1 MDFLFLS
8 SSSLFSWAFS
18 VSLGLFL
25 LSSSSLFMDFLFLS
39 SSSLSQD
46 LLRCLSYLSSF
57 VFSSNLTLG
66 ATDLLLLVVCM
77 IFSSSV
83 VSSKSSMFSLISSS
97 SFDISS
103 SIFAFPC
110 SSFSAFLF
118 FHSSKVK
125 DFLELVAWSF
135 LSLLSLLSTTTS
147 EFILFLWLVAWSFL
161 SLLSLL
167 SITTSEFI
175 LFLWLVAW
183 SFLSLLSATTSLVG
197 VGLPSIYTPCL
208 ASSLRK
214 EHANLESLVASRW
227 QKS

>member
-25 LSSSSLFMDFLFLS
+25 LSSSSLFMDFLLLS

-83 VSSKSSMFSLISSS
+83 VSSKSSMFPLISSS

-110 SSFSAFLF
+110 SSFSAFFL
-118 FHSSKVK
+118 
-125 DFLELVAWSF
+125 FLELVAWSF

-147 EFILFLWLVAWSFL
+147 EFFLFLWLVDWS
-161 SLLSLL
+161 
-167 SITTSEFI
+167 
-175 LFLWLVAW
+175 A
-183 SFLSLLSATTSLVG
+183 LSLLSATTSLVG